1 MKKTCSAFR
10 DDLPGYRLEKVR
22 RLSVSDSKRT
32 LKAAQIVALTSPLT
46 NSLYKMRE
54 KNPQL

>member
-1 MKKTCSAFR
+1 MTFR
-10 DDLPGYRLEKVR
+10 GIDLEKVR